1 MVEKVF
7 HSNKPSDQIDLV
19 KYIASQAKL
28 NPIVLFKG
36 KMAAGKTTLIKNIC
50 NFLKVKDDISSPTF
64 SLVNEYETEIGRTI
78 YHFDFYRIE
87 DEIEALDMGC
97 EEYFESGHL
106 CLIEWPSKIENLLPE
121 SVVEV
126 EIELKDKQRV
136 IAVRTF

>member
-50 NFLKVKDDISSPTF
+50 NFLEVKDDISSPTF